1 MAPHLP
7 ADSAVEFP
15 GFAEVAGTSTPT
27 AKGISLTVSLMK
39 TIFMFIHVQGG
50 LLPGECNSC

>member
-15 GFAEVAGTSTPT
+15 VFAEVAGASTPT

-39 TIFMFIHVQGG
+39 TIFNVQGG

>member
-15 GFAEVAGTSTPT
+15 VFAEVAGASTPT

-39 TIFMFIHVQGG
+39 TIFNVQGG
-50 LLPGECNSC
+50 LLPR